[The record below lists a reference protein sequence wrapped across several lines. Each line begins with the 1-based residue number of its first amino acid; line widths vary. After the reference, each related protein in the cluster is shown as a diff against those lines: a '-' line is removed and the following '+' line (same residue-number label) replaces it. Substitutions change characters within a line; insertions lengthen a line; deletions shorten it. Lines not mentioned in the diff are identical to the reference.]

1 MIDLHSHSTASDG
14 SLRPAELIALA
25 RSRGLRALALTDHD
39 TVAGIPEAEA
49 ALAGPAD
56 RGAAIESNSEPPAE
70 AASANP
76 SADDAAAVPLRFIRG
91 VEIEIAFEP
100 GEFHLLGLDLGP
112 LYCTPAMAACGISA
126 PGALC
131 RSPEPASAPVPVPAS
146 INPGAPAL
154 MAALERLGVAR
165 EERNR
170 RILGHILDAGIPV
183 TMEELRAA
191 AGGARVGRPHIAQVL
206 VAHHAAKN
214 RQDAFSRFLAKGRPF
229 YEPKDCL
236 GLEEAIELVKGA
248 GGLAVVA
255 HPLSLFVS
263 WTRLNS
269 LMDEWKAI
277 GIDGIEAYHPV
288 AKLGQCRRLERMGRE
303 RGFRITAG
311 SDFHGAVRPERRLG
325 KTAGNIEIADSYLE
339 ALER

>member
-14 SLRPAELIALA
+14 SLSPAALVALA
-25 RSRGLRALALTDHD
+25 RERGLKALALTDHD

-49 ALAGPAD
+49 AAG
-56 RGAAIESNSEPPAE
+56 
-70 AASANP
+70 AASAPDGSPRAENP
-76 SADDAAAVPLRFIRG
+76 AAAEGGAPSGEDGTLPLRFIRG

-112 LYCTPAMAACGISA
+112 LFCAGQ
-126 PGALC
+126 GG
-131 RSPEPASAPVPVPAS
+131 RPVPVPAS
-146 INPGAPAL
+146 LNPGAPAL
-154 MAALERLGVAR
+154 MAALDRLGRAR
-165 EERNR
+165 DERNR

-183 TMEELRAA
+183 TMEELKAA

-206 VAHHAAKN
+206 VAHHAAKSVK
-214 RQDAFSRFLAKGRPF
+214 DAFSRYLAKGRPF

-236 GLEEAIELVKGA
+236 GLEEAIALVKGA
-248 GGLAVVA
+248 GGLAIVA

-263 WTRLNS
+263 WTRLTV
-269 LMDEWKAI
+269 LMDEWKAD

-311 SDFHGAVRPERRLG
+311 SDYHGLIRPERKLG
-325 KTAGNIEIADSYLE
+325 RTAGNIEIADSYLAE
-339 ALER
+339 LER